1 MIRRLTLAGFV
12 WLVALVLPAPSWA
25 QANPLAALNG
35 TWSGRGNI
43 ALSDGS
49 RESISCRAAYDVPS
63 GPNFTLALK
72 CASDSYTF
80 DFSARGIY
88 GEGRISGNWDE
99 RTRYAAGTF
108 SGTVNG
114 SRIDARAEGPTFSA
128 LFTMTTHGNRQSI
141 SIRSPGSA
149 MSEVTIVLGRR

>member
-1 MIRRLTLAGFV
+1 MARRLTQAGLAL
-12 WLVALVLPAPSWA
+12 LVMLVVPGLPWA
-25 QANPLAALNG
+25 QDNPLSALNG
-35 TWSGRGNI
+35 NWAGRGNI

-49 RESISCRAAYDVPS
+49 RESISCRASYDVPG
-63 GPNFTLALK
+63 GPNFALTLK

-88 GEGRISGNWDE
+88 GEGKISGNWDE
-99 RTRYAAGTF
+99 RTRYAAGIF
-108 SGTVNG
+108 NGTVNG
-114 SRIDARAEGPTFSA
+114 SRIDARAEGQTFSA

-149 MSEVTIVLGRR
+149 MSEVTIVLSRR

>member
-1 MIRRLTLAGFV
+1 MAQRLTLAGLF

-25 QANPLAALNG
+25 QDNPLAALNG
-35 TWSGRGNI
+35 SWSGRGNI
-43 ALSDGS
+43 TLSDGS
-49 RESISCRAAYDVPS
+49 HERISCRANYDVP
-63 GPNFTLALK
+63 GGANFALTLK

-80 DFSARGIY
+80 DFSARGMY
-88 GEGRISGNWDE
+88 GEGKISGNWDE
-99 RTRYAAGTF
+99 RTRYAAGIF

-114 SRIDARAEGPTFSA
+114 SRIDARAEGQTFSA

-149 MSEVTIVLGRR
+149 MSEVTIVLSRR